1 MNTLI
6 DAIVAQREA
15 DQIIGV
21 IPCLNSG
28 AGIEVIAANAVNKR
42 IDNTIRAIATL
53 NNQVQSINKY
63 HPELVRVLNWDWEVE
78 LEHRLM
84 SLDDAS
90 MLQMLEDILTKKER
104 LTSVRGFVQ
113 MLGVDYPE
121 HWINLTVKEV
131 TDWVDVVY
139 NLAWKEM
146 A

>member
-15 DQIIGV
+15 DEIIGV
-21 IPCLNSG
+21 IPCLNGG
-28 AGIEVIAANAVNKR
+28 AGIKVIAANAVNKR
-42 IDNTIRAIATL
+42 IDNTVRAIAAL
-53 NNQVQSINKY
+53 NSQVQSINKY
-63 HPELVRVLNWDWEVE
+63 NPELARVLNWDWEVE

-90 MLQMLEDILTKKER
+90 MLQMLEDILTKREQ
-104 LTSVRGFVQ
+104 LASVRGFVQ

-131 TDWVDVVY
+131 ADWVDVVY
-139 NLAWKEM
+139 NLGWEEM
-146 A
+146 V